1 MLTKQQIEYYHEEGY
16 IVVEDVLDGQLLTK
30 LRAVTDEVAAS
41 ARDLEESNDVIDL
54 EPGHSREMPRV
65 RRIKRP
71 HLAHK
76 FYLEL
81 CAKS

>member
-41 ARDLEESNDVIDL
+41 ARDLNCLLYTSDAADE
-54 EPGHSREMPRV
+54 
-65 RRIKRP
+65 
-71 HLAHK
+71 
-76 FYLEL
+76 
-81 CAKS
+81 